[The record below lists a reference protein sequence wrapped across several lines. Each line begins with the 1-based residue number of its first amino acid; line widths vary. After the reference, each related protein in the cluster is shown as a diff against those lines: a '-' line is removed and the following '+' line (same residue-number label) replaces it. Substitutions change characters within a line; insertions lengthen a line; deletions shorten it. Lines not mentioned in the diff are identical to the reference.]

1 MCSGFSLTYTLSNLF
16 TCHIKLNI
24 LVYNQLVIQ
33 LFWLRK
39 EDLVRLTQVMAD
51 LGVGPPAITTS
62 IGSCKM
68 RPTSVSE
75 FKVWHMKRVM
85 VEEIHFE
92 VIKMLTNFYFL
103 RHVSAN
109 RNLTFRN
116 KILSRLFTSNKL
128 PNSSLQ

>member
-1 MCSGFSLTYTLSNLF
+1 
-16 TCHIKLNI
+16 
-24 LVYNQLVIQ
+24 
-33 LFWLRK
+33 
-39 EDLVRLTQVMAD
+39 MAD

-85 VEEIHFE
+85 VEEIRFE

-128 PNSSLQ
+128 PNSSLQSLILLCEQFPIFSPFLRIKNPII